1 MPWTL
6 MDGLP
11 ISIRP
16 TFTSKHVCN
25 CSRASFQV
33 RVRSVLPRLLSLK
46 MSTPRP
52 IRLLASELLRHRNG
66 VLQRQPVDRLRSP
79 RRLLGRLQTGIA
91 ASMNFSRM
99 HKLRPR
105 FRLRL
110 KPRQLRPKLKPKPRL
125 RLRLRPR
132 LRHKHRFKRKR
143 KLKLKLKPRPRPKQL
158 MASIIATR
166 YVARRNRVRARNKE
180 GCSLRPSAPHPPPFA
195 LLRPVWPD
203 RMPTTLCPNLRIL
216 LSRHMSE
223 LLAALVRSAP
233 LLADLCPQLL
243 LSAVLLAVLRLLAVP
258 CLLTTI
264 AHSLRP
270 QRSDR
275 SVRSDLLRR
284 ALPILTSNIT
294 MALACRCKDRVVPVL
309 PGVLLRRPP
318 QSLLQRRLPA
328 SAKSALLQL

>member
-1 MPWTL
+1 
-6 MDGLP
+6 
-11 ISIRP
+11 
-16 TFTSKHVCN
+16 
-25 CSRASFQV
+25 
-33 RVRSVLPRLLSLK
+33 
-46 MSTPRP
+46 
-52 IRLLASELLRHRNG
+52 
-66 VLQRQPVDRLRSP
+66 
-79 RRLLGRLQTGIA
+79 
-91 ASMNFSRM
+91 
-99 HKLRPR
+99 
-105 FRLRL
+105 
-110 KPRQLRPKLKPKPRL
+110 
-125 RLRLRPR
+125 
-132 LRHKHRFKRKR
+132 
-143 KLKLKLKPRPRPKQL
+143 

-203 RMPTTLCPNLRIL
+203 RMPTILCPNLRIL
-216 LSRHMSE
+216 LRRHMNE

-233 LLADLCPQLL
+233 RLADLFPQLL
-243 LSAVLLAVLRLLAVP
+243 LSAVLLAVLLAVLRLLAVP

-264 AHSLRP
+264 AHSLRR

-275 SVRSDLLRR
+275 SVRSDLLRQ